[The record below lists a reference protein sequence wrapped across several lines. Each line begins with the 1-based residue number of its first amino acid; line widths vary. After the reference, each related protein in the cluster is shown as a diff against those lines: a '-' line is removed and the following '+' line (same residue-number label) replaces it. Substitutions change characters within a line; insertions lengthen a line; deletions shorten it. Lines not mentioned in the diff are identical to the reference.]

1 MKRKLK
7 KMAKGFFIGISLI
20 GATMFV
26 GFWVLVYLF
35 LMGGPAEVTTDLT
48 DYEEALANPYVQ
60 TGYIVFPEKL
70 PDGMIEAEFY
80 HSFRN
85 TIASP
90 TTQTYLKCKY
100 DEQTYQQ
107 EIQRLE
113 NTSKTYGDRKME
125 LLRDEKKK
133 FQYPAYIAVENAAH
147 KYEYALLTGE
157 REIAYISTS
166 YIGKEKVHFSETYLP
181 YDFMTEEGRAYGSG
195 YSIYYASVSSSMIH
209 TDYTRNSMP
218 EVTDGHS
225 KMIGDALFVVRVK
238 LDSQGREIIT
248 ECAYCP
254 YELGSF
260 EELEEVVYHELDGM
274 EYKDLGVDYEKNIVT
289 VSYLDG
295 EQERTYDFDLKLNS

>member
-1 MKRKLK
+1 MKRKLQ
-7 KMAKGFFIGISLI
+7 KMAKGFFIGMCLI

-26 GFWVLVYLF
+26 GLWVFLYLVF
-35 LMGGPAEVTTDLT
+35 MGGPAKITTDLA
-48 DYEEALANPYVQ
+48 DYEEVLANPYVQ

-70 PDGMIEAEFY
+70 PEGIEEAEFY
-80 HSFRN
+80 NNFRD
-85 TIASP
+85 TIFSP

-107 EIQRLE
+107 EIWRLE
-113 NTSKTYGDRKME
+113 NTSKTYGNRKME

-157 REIAYISTS
+157 REIVYISTS
-166 YIGKEKVHFSETYLP
+166 YIDKEKIHFSETYLP
-181 YDFMTEEGRAYGSG
+181 YDFMTEEGREFGSG
-195 YSIYYASVSSSMIH
+195 YSIYYSSVSTSTIH
-209 TDYTRNSMP
+209 TDYSRDPMP

-225 KMIGDALFVVRVK
+225 RMIDDDFFVVRVK

-248 ECAYCP
+248 ECAFCL
-254 YELGSF
+254 YEIESC

-274 EYKDLGVDYEKNIVT
+274 EYKDLEVDYEKNIATVT
-289 VSYLDG
+289 YLDG
-295 EQERTYDFDLKLNS
+295 EQECTYDFDLKLNP